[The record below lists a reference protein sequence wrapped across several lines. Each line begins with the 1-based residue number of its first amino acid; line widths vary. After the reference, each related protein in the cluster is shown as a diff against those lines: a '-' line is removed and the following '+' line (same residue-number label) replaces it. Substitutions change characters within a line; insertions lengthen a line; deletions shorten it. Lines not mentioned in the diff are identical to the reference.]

1 MGDFRPF
8 SDEKLDQYI
17 ASGQSPHDHA
27 AAIAEREHRQT
38 KKALQQSVQ
47 SHQDLIAEQQRLRSA
62 VDGVASGQS
71 EMKRTV
77 DRIHRIDLWILIA
90 GAIAALAG
98 VILLVLEWLHAAGAS
113 K

>member
-1 MGDFRPF
+1 MADFRPF

-17 ASGQSPHDHA
+17 ASGQPPYEHA

-47 SHQDLIAEQQRLRSA
+47 SHQDLIAEQQQLRSV
-62 VDGVASGQS
+62 VDSMASGQS
-71 EMKRTV
+71 AMKKIV
-77 DRIHRIDLWILIA
+77 DRIHRIDVWILIA
-90 GAIAALAG
+90 GAIAAFAG
-98 VILLVLEWLHAAGAS
+98 VILLVVEIVKAFRGD